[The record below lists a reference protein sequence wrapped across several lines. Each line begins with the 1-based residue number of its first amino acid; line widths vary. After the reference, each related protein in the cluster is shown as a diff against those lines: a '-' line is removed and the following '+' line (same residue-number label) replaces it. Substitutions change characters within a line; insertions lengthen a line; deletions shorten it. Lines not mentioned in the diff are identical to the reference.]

1 MTIKEAAERYDITVQ
16 AIYSRLKKNGIR
28 LEKLKN
34 PDTGDLT
41 EDAEAIFE
49 RLFNKDG
56 RAKRESFKLT
66 SERLQAD
73 VYRLESE
80 NSALVEKL
88 KQLEAENTALRAE
101 KERLFKLAEQAQEL
115 QRATLER
122 LLPPPADNTETEGQ
136 RGSEKR
142 GLFARMFG
150 RK

>member
-16 AIYSRLKKNGIR
+16 AIYSRLKKNGIK

-34 PDTGDLT
+34 PDTGELT
-41 EDAEAIFE
+41 GDAEAIFE

-56 RAKRESFKLT
+56 RAKRESFKST
-66 SERLQAD
+66 SEHLQAD

-88 KQLEAENTALRAE
+88 KQLEAENAALREE

-122 LLPPPADNTETEGQ
+122 LLPPPVDSTGPEGQ
-136 RGSEKR
+136 SGSERR